1 MSLPLLVSVPHAG
14 VEVPEFITPYLAI
27 SDDEIARD
35 GDEQAAEV
43 YWPLRDQVACF
54 VTTTVAR
61 VVVDMN
67 RAEDDRGRDGVV
79 KTHSCWN
86 VPVYADFPPPPVI
99 EQLLRMYHRPYHA
112 ELSAHAGERA
122 GTGVVLAVDCHTM
135 AAAGPP
141 VGPDPGRERPAACV
155 SNGDGTTCP
164 EAWTRSLAR
173 CFEEALGRPVAVNDP
188 FKGGFITRSHASEM
202 PWVQLELS
210 RGDFIGVH
218 EKRNAV
224 WTALA
229 EWCAMH
235 GA

>member
-14 VEVPEFITPYLAI
+14 VEVPDFITPYLAI
-27 SDDEIARD
+27 EHGEIVRD
-35 GDEQAAEV
+35 GDEQAAEI
-43 YWPLRDQVACF
+43 YWPLEGEVARF

-67 RAEDDRGRDGVV
+67 RAEDDRRPDGVV

-86 VPVYADFPPPPVI
+86 VPVYREFPPDDVI
-99 EQLLRMYHRPYHA
+99 QRLLNLYYRPYHA
-112 ELSAHAGERA
+112 KLTALA
-122 GTGVVLAVDCHTM
+122 GTGVALGVDCHTM

-155 SNGDGTTCP
+155 SNGDGTCP
-164 EAWTRSLAR
+164 DEWARSLAE
-173 CFEEALGRPVAVNDP
+173 CLEAVLGRRVSVNDP
-188 FKGGFITRSHASEM
+188 FRGGYITRTHACEM

-229 EWCAMH
+229 EWCAIH
-235 GA
+235 CD